1 MAKRKAGLHKE
12 LSSILNGVSIP
23 EENGTRR
30 SSQTPP
36 PEPTDYVPPKPL
48 TPGPKIPLVSK
59 PPQPV
64 QTPPAPISQQPAQT
78 ATMPKPSPPAWSL
91 PRAIPPKAVEKLRL
105 QQAKGVG
112 FVKIF
117 RQIPWQIFH
126 SRAARL

>member
-12 LSSILNGVSIP
+12 LSLILNGVSIP

-36 PEPTDYVPPKPL
+36 PGPTDYVPPKPL
-48 TPGPKIPLVSK
+48 TPGPKIPLAPK
-59 PPQPV
+59 PQQPV
-64 QTPPAPISQQPAQT
+64 QTPPTPKSQQLVQT
-78 ATMPKPSPPAWSL
+78 TTTPKPPSPAWSL
-91 PRAIPPKAVEKLRL
+91 PKAIPPKAVERLRL

>member
-12 LSSILNGVSIP
+12 LSLILNGVSIP
-23 EENGTRR
+23 KENGTRR

-48 TPGPKIPLVSK
+48 TPGPKISL
-59 PPQPV
+59 
-64 QTPPAPISQQPAQT
+64 APKFQQPAQT
-78 ATMPKPSPPAWSL
+78 TTMPKPPSPAWSL

-112 FVKIF
+112 FVNIF